1 MVKKTLVIMM
11 FIFCYGVLV
20 HAQNIDNEKA
30 YYQYAHVAFDK
41 VGFMA
46 TKYSILLQEG
56 GSENDLK
63 LMKDEHGNK
72 LQFPTWIDAMNY
84 LSLQGWE
91 IVEHKPGVKISMMWI
106 IRKKVT
112 KSELQAIVDNT
123 SIKQEK

>member
-1 MVKKTLVIMM
+1 MVKKTLVIVM

>member
-1 MVKKTLVIMM
+1 
-11 FIFCYGVLV
+11 
-20 HAQNIDNEKA
+20 
-30 YYQYAHVAFDK
+30 
-41 VGFMA
+41 
-46 TKYSILLQEG
+46 
-56 GSENDLK
+56 
-63 LMKDEHGNK
+63 MKSS
-72 LQFPTWIDAMNY
+72 WIDAMNY

>member
-1 MVKKTLVIMM
+1 MVQKTLVIVM

-91 IVEHKPGVKISMMWI
+91 IVEHKSGVKISMMWI